1 MSLGLGFVLVAIF
14 VLAFVMTGNLREAFN
29 ETIWFGAGWMAALA
43 VIYLFDS
50 MGYGYIST
58 SPAGLGGGIGLVVG
72 FVALFLRRRMWRKE
86 QARKRL
92 EREAE
97 RARRRA
103 AGEPDPGPLGNVVR
117 SIRKSRASNGQ

>member
-14 VLAFVMTGNLREAFN
+14 VLAFVMTGSLRESLN

-43 VIYLFDS
+43 AIYLFDS
-50 MGYGYIST
+50 LGYGYIST
-58 SPAGLGGGIGLVVG
+58 SPAGIGGGIGLIAG
-72 FVALFLRRRMWRKE
+72 FVALYLRRRMWRKE
-86 QARKRL
+86 QTRKRL

-103 AGEPDPGPLGNVVR
+103 AGESDPGPLGNVVR
-117 SIRKSRASNGQ
+117 SVRKSRASNRQ